1 MRRLFAICTPNGRR
15 QCIEINRHL
24 ARVNTAKLIV
34 DMAFDRSEDG
44 ELLTAFG
51 PADQQSE
58 ERAVR
63 LARTSATKHV
73 GVIAWFREAHADIGE
88 YGPPTTLFVKGD
100 VPEME

>member
-1 MRRLFAICTPNGRR
+1 LKSTVTLPRTS
-15 QCIEINRHL
+15 
-24 ARVNTAKLIV
+24 TANLIV
-34 DMAFDRSEDG
+34 VMAFDRSEDG

-63 LARTSATKHV
+63 LARTLTTKHV
-73 GVIAWFREAHADIGE
+73 GVIAWSREAHPDIGE